1 MSLAIVVI
9 NYGSHEL
16 LATNIAPIEDAPV
29 VVVDNL
35 KSAADREAARALAT
49 THGWSLVEAPG
60 NLGFGGGV
68 NLGVR
73 AAAELG
79 HEAVILLNPDAHL
92 ESEAIDAVRRR
103 LAGDPMALVSPVVA
117 TSTGAIYFW
126 GSAVRL
132 DTGRMLRID
141 DVTDPPPRT
150 WPWISGACMAFTVRL
165 FEAVGGFDED
175 YFLYWEDVD
184 FSVRAARHGAH
195 LDVLKDVRAIHDE
208 NGTQERLTTRAK
220 SDLYYQYCARNRLL
234 FAARHLGTRDL
245 LVWILKTPRQSWL
258 ILLQGGRRQLLHSRS
273 PLRAVARGTASGLA
287 LAAREAARRLL
298 RRG

>member
-1 MSLAIVVI
+1 MAVVVV

-16 LATNIAPIEDAPV
+16 LGTNTAALGEVPV

-35 KSAADREAARALAT
+35 KSAADREAARELAA
-49 THGWSLVEAPG
+49 THDWAFVEAPS

-68 NLGVR
+68 NLGVHT
-73 AAAELG
+73 AAELG
-79 HEAVILLNPDAHL
+79 HEAVILLNPDARL
-92 ESEAIDAVRRR
+92 GAEAIEAIRRG
-103 LAGDPMALVSPVVA
+103 LADDPLALVSPVVA
-117 TSTGAIYFW
+117 TSTGDIYFW

-141 DVTDPPPRT
+141 DVTSPPPRT

-195 LDVLKDVRAIHDE
+195 LDVLKDVQAIHDE
-208 NGTQERLTTRAK
+208 NGTQEKLTSRAK

-258 ILLQGGRRQLLHSRS
+258 ILMQGGRRQLLQSRS
-273 PLRAVARGTASGLA
+273 GLRAVSRGTTEGLA
-287 LAAREAARRLL
+287 LAVREVARRMF